1 MTQTRLFGIID
12 IGSNSVRLV
21 LYEDAGHGIHR
32 IVEESKKTIRLI
44 SKVARDGS
52 LPLDQLDELIA
63 TLLHFRS
70 LCEAYRADFIRSVA
84 TAAIRNATN
93 SHEVVDALHEAT
105 GLVIEIASDEDEARY
120 GFIGVMNAMDIS
132 DGFLIDIG
140 GGSSEITLFRDRK
153 IIHSVS
159 FPFGAVNTA
168 KRFTPNGVTDETS
181 LRDIRVMAETLFEQQ
196 PWLRQHPGLP
206 LIGLG
211 GTIRTLAKL
220 TQKRSGYSL
229 PLTHNYRIPLITVHE
244 TIDLLG
250 SMTLAQKLK
259 VDGLNADRADIL
271 VPGLVLLQTA
281 LMHTGA
287 STCIVSGTG
296 LREGVYYET
305 SCPDQPMT
313 DHVLAHSIQI
323 LMHNAGIESTPHVE
337 QVHRL
342 ALQLFDGLKAY
353 HRLGSDARNSLYAA
367 SKLFRIGA
375 AINYYTYPAH
385 TFYWITHSRLNGL
398 EHREVVLA
406 ALIAA
411 HTGKKKSRKA
421 FLAHQDLLTEADLST
436 AVALGTLLQL
446 ASALDSGRQSCVSRI
461 EIVTSDGAPLLR
473 LTCKSAPDAELD
485 AAMKL
490 SDDFRKTWGFPL
502 RFAVKEQQ
510 A

>member
-1 MTQTRLFGIID
+1 MTQSRLFGIID

-21 LYEDAGHGIHR
+21 LYEDAGRGIHR
-32 IVEESKKTIRLI
+32 IVEESKKNIRLI
-44 SKVARDGS
+44 SKVARDGF
-52 LPLDQLDELIA
+52 LPLDQLDEVIQ
-63 TLLHFRS
+63 TLLHFRT
-70 LCEAYRADFIRSVA
+70 LCEANRADFIRAVA
-84 TAAIRNATN
+84 TAAVRNAVN
-93 SHEVVDALHEAT
+93 SQEVVAVLQAAT
-105 GLVIEIASDEDEARY
+105 GLAIEIASDEDEARY
-120 GFIGVMNAMDIS
+120 GFVGVMNSMNIA

-153 IIHSVS
+153 IVHSVS

-168 KRFTPNGVTDETS
+168 KRFAPNGVTDEAS
-181 LRDIRVMAETLFEQQ
+181 LRDIRVMAETLFETQ

-250 SMTLAQKLK
+250 SMSLAQKLK
-259 VDGLNADRADIL
+259 VDGLSADRADIL

-305 SCPDQPMT
+305 ACPDRPMVKN
-313 DHVLAHSIQI
+313 VLTHSIQI
-323 LMHNAGIESTPHVE
+323 LLHNAGMIPLPHVE

-342 ALQLFDGLKAY
+342 SLQLFDGLRAY
-353 HRLGSDARNSLYAA
+353 HHLDGGARSSLYAA
-367 SKLFRIGA
+367 SLLYRIGA
-375 AINYYTYPAH
+375 AVNYYTYPIH
-385 TFYWITHSRLNGL
+385 SFYWITHARLYGL
-398 EHREVVLA
+398 EHREIVLA
-406 ALIAA
+406 ALVAS
-411 HTGKKKSRKA
+411 HTGKKKTRKA
-421 FLAHQDLLTEADLST
+421 FLPHQDLLSEADLST

-446 ASALDSGRQSCVSRI
+446 AVALDAGRQSRI
-461 EIVTSDGAPLLR
+461 REIQVATSDGAPLLQLACDGR
-473 LTCKSAPDAELD
+473 PDAELE
-485 AAMKL
+485 AAGRL

-502 RFAVKEQQ
+502 RFAVKEQ